1 MDEWK
6 SEHLNWHISL
16 NHVKNF
22 KLATATAASML
33 TENVDMTDKAIRYR
47 IATAIQNKITPL

>member
-16 NHVKNF
+16 IDVKNF